1 MARSAHITPLASVSQ
16 QRARFHNAP
25 RPCPPYPAESVAIPR
40 PLTSYGALDVASS
53 FLAPTDFIGGAND
66 EADQHGGA

>member
-1 MARSAHITPLASVSQ
+1 MARSAHITPGIGVAAVCAL
-16 QRARFHNAP
+16 HNAP

-53 FLAPTDFIGGAND
+53 FWPRPIFIGGAND